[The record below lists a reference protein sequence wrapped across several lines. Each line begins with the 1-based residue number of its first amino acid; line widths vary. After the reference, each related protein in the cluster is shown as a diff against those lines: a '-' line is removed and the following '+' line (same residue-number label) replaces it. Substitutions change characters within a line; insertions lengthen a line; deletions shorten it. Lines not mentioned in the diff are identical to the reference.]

1 VTIEFLD
8 PAGKFIRKYSS
19 TDTVATAGRGG
30 GGGGGRGGFG
40 GPPRVTTRQGFN
52 RYTWNLQ
59 YPDASTFQGMILWQG
74 STAGPFAAPGNYT
87 VRVTVGNDA
96 PLTEHFV
103 VKKDPQSAATVADLV
118 EQHRFAIQVRDR
130 VTSANDAVK
139 TIRNVKRQLDDRV
152 PKMTANPNFG
162 TMAKSFED
170 QIGNVEDSVYQT
182 KNRSG
187 EDPLNFPVRINN
199 QMAALLGFVENG
211 ERRPPKQSYDVFSVL
226 DLKLQTELARYK
238 RVMDANLAKL
248 NAALKAAGLPEIV
261 PSTAEGPAKGPV
273 A

>member
-1 VTIEFLD
+1 
-8 PAGKFIRKYSS
+8 
-19 TDTVATAGRGG
+19 
-30 GGGGGRGGFG
+30 
-40 GPPRVTTRQGFN
+40 
-52 RYTWNLQ
+52 
-59 YPDASTFQGMILWQG
+59 
-74 STAGPFAAPGNYT
+74 
-87 VRVTVGNDA
+87 
-96 PLTEHFV
+96 
-103 VKKDPQSAATVADLV
+103 
-118 EQHRFAIQVRDR
+118 
-130 VTSANDAVK
+130 
-139 TIRNVKRQLDDRV
+139 
-152 PKMTANPNFG
+152 MTANPNFG

-261 PSTAEGPAKGPV
+261 PSTAEGPAKGPI